1 LPDLPFV
8 CPDLAEPLVDRH
20 VQRKAPPPGAFPDQG
35 QRVLDRGG
43 KVEVRQFELHPPGFD
58 LRQIEDVVDEGQQ
71 VLPRSVDVLQVLVLF
86 LVQLLEHALGQHF
99 GEPDDRVERG
109 AQLVGHVGEELG
121 LVLAGDLELPALGL
135 SSPLTVQ

>member
-8 CPDLAEPLVDRH
+8 CPDSAEPLVDRH

-43 KVEVRQFELHPPGFD
+43 KVEVRQLELHPPGFD

-71 VLPRSVDVLQVLVLF
+71 VLGER
-86 LVQLLEHALGQHF
+86 ARLGKQRGRASSDAF
-99 GEPDDRVERG
+99 WAQGGSGSNPAPAAIDD
-109 AQLVGHVGEELG
+109 LG
-121 LVLAGDLELPALGL
+121 
-135 SSPLTVQ
+135 